1 MAFGLEKLWHF
12 AWKNCGILL
21 GKIVAF
27 YMQFDIH
34 KNLYFLR
41 ICGNFN
47 ISKIAFLLGMP
58 SVVCSGAALF
68 VHKGTFHAPMV
79 RFMRRSRYLG

>member
-1 MAFGLEKLWHF
+1 MQMI
-12 AWKNCGILL
+12 WKNCGILL

-47 ISKIAFLLGMP
+47 TSKIAFGSACRALCAVELRYLSTRGRYLHLRC
-58 SVVCSGAALF
+58 VVCG
-68 VHKGTFHAPMV
+68 
-79 RFMRRSRYLG
+79 